1 MKKMNKK
8 GFTLVEI
15 MIVVAIIGLLAAIG
29 IPSFQKARAN
39 SRDRTVQNNIRMV
52 ESAAEQY
59 GMEKAL
65 DDDATVTSAQWDDY
79 LKGGVA
85 GLKVGDT
92 TCAAFTVTLGTP
104 VTATNLYTF

>member
-39 SRDRTVQNNIRMV
+39 SVEKSKANNVRIV

-59 GMEKAL
+59 GMENALTNGATVAAADWAPYVKGGTDAL
-65 DDDATVTSAQWDDY
+65 DV
-79 LKGGVA
+79 GVN
-85 GLKVGDT
+85 
-92 TCAAFTVTLGTP
+92 TCLNPTVTLGTP
-104 VTATNLYTF
+104 LTISDMY

>member
-1 MKKMNKK
+1 MKKGKK

-39 SRDRTVQNNIRMV
+39 SRDRAVQNNIRMV

-59 GMEKAL
+59 GMENAL
-65 DDDATVTSAQWDDY
+65 DDAAIVTSAQWAPY
-79 LKGGVA
+79 IKGGTA
-85 GLKVGDT
+85 ALAVGST
-92 TCAAFTVTLGTP
+92 PCNAPSVTLGTP
-104 VTATNLYTF
+104 VTAADMYTF